1 MSNLDPFN
9 IGRQTAQQAQEQ
21 LQREANAHHRAMM
34 AAQAAINE
42 QSRKAAE
49 AATMAA
55 EAQQTYWRRRLE
67 IDEETAQDAQQAHEM
82 ETAYWRRKIQTA
94 ENP

>member
-1 MSNLDPFN
+1 MSIDPFN

-34 AAQAAINE
+34 AAQVVRNE

-67 IDEETAQDAQQAHEM
+67 IDEETARIAQEQHETA
-82 ETAYWRRKIQTA
+82 TAYWRRKLQTA
-94 ENP
+94 EN